1 MFFVEN
7 TAIVLIDIQGKLA
20 TLMHDRENL
29 YKSLEIIVKGMNI
42 LEVPVI
48 WMEQVP
54 QSLGP
59 TIEEVSGHLGNMT
72 SIAKNTFSCC
82 DNEEFMDVLHRIDR
96 NQILL
101 TGIETH
107 ICVYQTAAD
116 LVDRGYQVRA
126 IEECVSSRTPGNK
139 QTGLDAIRS
148 LGGMVTS
155 CEMILFELMKSTDA
169 KGFKEIVK
177 LIK

>member
-1 MFFVEN
+1 MFSVDN

-29 YKSLEIIVKGMNI
+29 YKSLETIVKGMNV
-42 LEVPVI
+42 LKVPVI

-59 TIEEVSGHLGNMT
+59 TIEEVAAHLGNRKP
-72 SIAKNTFSCC
+72 IAKNTFSCC
-82 DNEEFMDVLHRIDR
+82 DNDQFMDELNQIDR
-96 NQILL
+96 SQILL
-101 TGIETH
+101 AGIETH
-107 ICVYQTAAD
+107 ICVYQTAAS
-116 LVDRGYQVRA
+116 LISRGYQVQA
-126 IEECVSSRTPGNK
+126 IEECVSSRTSANK
-139 QTGLDAIRS
+139 QIGLDAIRG

-169 KGFKEIVK
+169 NGFKEIVK

>member
-1 MFFVEN
+1 MFSVEN
-7 TAIVLIDIQGKLA
+7 TALVLIDIQGKLA
-20 TLMHDRENL
+20 TLMHDRETL
-29 YKSLEIIVKGMNI
+29 YKSLEIVVKGMNI

-59 TIEEVSGHLGNMT
+59 TIEEVSAHLGNMT
-72 SIAKNTFSCC
+72 PIAKNTFSCC
-82 DNEEFMDVLHRIDR
+82 DNDQFMDALHRTDR
-96 NQILL
+96 SQILL
-101 TGIETH
+101 AGIETH
-107 ICVYQTAAD
+107 ICVYQTAAS
-116 LVDRGYQVRA
+116 LIRKGYQVKA
-126 IEECVSSRTPGNK
+126 IEECVSSRTSRNK
-139 QTGLDAIRS
+139 QIGLDAIKGV
-148 LGGMVTS
+148 GGMVTS

>member
-1 MFFVEN
+1 MFSVEN
-7 TAIVLIDIQGKLA
+7 TALVLIDIQGRLA

-29 YKSLEIIVKGMNI
+29 YKSLEVMVKGANI
-42 LEVPVI
+42 LEIPVI

-54 QSLGP
+54 ESLGP
-59 TIEEVSGHLGNMT
+59 TIEEVASHLGERT
-72 SIAKNTFSCC
+72 PIAKNTFSCC
-82 DNEEFMDVLHRIDR
+82 ENEKFMDALHRIDR

-116 LVDRGYQVRA
+116 LISREYQVQVIR
-126 IEECVSSRTPGNK
+126 ECVSSRTSRNK
-139 QTGLDAIRS
+139 QTGLDAIRD
-148 LGGMVTS
+148 LGGRVTS

-169 KGFKEIVK
+169 EGFKEIVK